1 MKAATR
7 TSTERRLSPGTKN
20 AMNRVLLLA
29 TFAFCISVASAA
41 IAQEAENNPGLVAYI
56 PTRMEWLALL
66 AHSRV
71 YQDTSAAG
79 GFLLG
84 VVQSGDE
91 TLTILVTH
99 GTKTDRQEIASAI
112 TNARRTIMNIAR
124 THGWH
129 EWVKIQER
137 VILIQ

>member
-1 MKAATR
+1 MKAPTR
-7 TSTERRLSPGTKN
+7 TSTERRLPWHQN
-20 AMNRVLLLA
+20 AMNRVLLLV

-41 IAQEAENNPGLVAYI
+41 IAQEAENNPGLVPYI

-124 THGWH
+124 SHGWH

>member
-1 MKAATR
+1 MK
-7 TSTERRLSPGTKN
+7 RL
-20 AMNRVLLLA
+20 LLLA
-29 TFAFCISVASAA
+29 SVAFCVFVGSTA
-41 IAQEAENNPGLVAYI
+41 IAQQAENNPGLIPYI

-71 YQDTSAAG
+71 YQDTSAEG

-84 VVQSGDE
+84 VVQSGDD

-99 GTKTDRQEIASAI
+99 GTKTDRQEMVSAI
-112 TNARRTIMNIAR
+112 ANARRTIMNIAT